1 MVENIDSKHG
11 KYMLTRLHADFFWH
25 IWHFSKSLPDLGWKW
40 PWKLKKWLISY
51 FFKFRGYA
59 MALNTN
65 IPYYKIFLNGNK
77 YLHHTSPRQF
87 PTYLTWRNCRKMVE
101 KSEDVGR
108 CRKMLENVGKCRKC
122 VGKVPE
128 MSGWSLG
135 GGPLWIVDFFSIY
148 RSIERKCYS

>member
-77 YLHHTSPRQF
+77 YLHHTSPNNFRHI
-87 PTYLTWRNCRKMVE
+87 RHVGI
-101 KSEDVGR
+101 VGR
-108 CRKMLENVGKCRKC
+108 CRKSRKMSEDVGKCRKMSEN
-122 VGKVPE
+122 VGNVSEK
-128 MSGWSLG
+128 S
-135 GGPLWIVDFFSIY
+135 
-148 RSIERKCYS
+148 RKCRGEV